1 VIMDQAVGLRRRWLG
16 ARHSFSIMVRNRTIA
31 VTSVAF
37 SKDSYLRGRLLE
49 GFPKSVFNLGG
60 KKLSK
65 EELKEFLSDADGAV
79 VGRDLIDEDL
89 LRSCPRLRIVSK
101 YGVGLDNVDRR
112 ACER

>member
-1 VIMDQAVGLRRRWLG
+1 MFGCATQ
-16 ARHSFSIMVRNRTIA
+16 FSIMVRNRTIA

-49 GFPKSVFNLGG
+49 GFPKSFFNLGG

-65 EELKEFLSDADGAV
+65 PEVREFLSDADGAV

-89 LRSCPRLRIVSK
+89 LRSCPDRKSTRLNSSHRCISYAVFCLK
-101 YGVGLDNVDRR
+101 KKRV
-112 ACER
+112 